1 MKLSGDVVKRMNA
14 AYANAYGTTMLTFGE
29 RHKAALTAAARVCIA
44 AKDAEDERLRAALD
58 GVKTNIQ
65 YAHQPENCGDHCRNT
80 CRDCV
85 LKNTLDDIKAALEA
99 KHD

>member
-1 MKLSGDVVKRMNA
+1 MKLTGEQLSGDVVKRMNA

-44 AKDAEDERLRAALD
+44 AKDAEIARLREALKDARDFIASVECEEGLTTD
-58 GVKTNIQ
+58 GLIERV
-65 YAHQPENCGDHCRNT
+65 D
-80 CRDCV
+80 
-85 LKNTLDDIKAALEA
+85 AALEA

>member
-44 AKDAEDERLRAALD
+44 AKDAEIARLREALEAMLSD
-58 GVKTNIQ
+58 VNRSDYHTRRT
-65 YAHQPENCGDHCRNT
+65 AFE
-80 CRDCV
+80 
-85 LKNTLDDIKAALEA
+85 KARKALEA